1 MKVFATLPLYLL
13 AITSI
18 SAQALTCEL
27 HDIKA
32 EVEFPG
38 EKPVISREF
47 QTYESPLPFIIG
59 SEMENDRYH
68 AVGDETYM
76 GSVKVSEHVLS
87 VTPLPHLYYVTFK
100 VSQAT
105 PDALAWITSN
115 NANEP
120 TNAVMDLIRQSAAE
134 DKSRHHWHVNTKIPY
149 TEDLTKPFIY
159 TKSFIDGPRVT
170 IRSVCTM
177 RTYIEA
183 TKEAQKAMDVLSDT
197 RAINNINA
205 KIKAIKEASD
215 VK

>member
-1 MKVFATLPLYLL
+1 MKAFATLPLYLL
-13 AITSI
+13 AITSL
-18 SAQALTCEL
+18 SAQALTCEI

-59 SEMENDRYH
+59 SAMEDDRYH
-68 AVGDETYM
+68 TVGDETYM

-105 PDALAWITSN
+105 PDTLTWITSN
-115 NANEP
+115 NTNEP
-120 TNAVMDLIRQSAAE
+120 TNAVVELIRQSAAE
-134 DKSRHHWHVNTKIPY
+134 EKSRHHWHVNTKIPY

-159 TKSFIDGPRVT
+159 TKSFIGGPRVT

-177 RTYIEA
+177 KTDIKA
-183 TKEAQKAMDVLSDT
+183 IKEAKKAMDALSDT
-197 RAINNINA
+197 RAINNISA
-205 KIKAIKEASD
+205 ETKAIKEASN